1 CRRLR
6 GSLSSTVI
14 ASLPSMPFDWCRE
27 LSSIIGVTP
36 GDSDTAQLL
45 PLALARPQDALLAAR
60 TVLAGQPDA
69 YDASLAHHA
78 IGIVL
83 RDRGDLPGAIA
94 ELKKGIALAR
104 TSGLPEREVD
114 MQATLGAALA
124 WAGRSQRGLTLLN
137 QAVEASQGGLAG
149 RVLLRR
155 ASVLKD
161 LGRFQEA
168 YQDLNRALSYL
179 RRDGDTIWEAR
190 TLTHRAELF
199 LALGF

>member
-1 CRRLR
+1 MPDSISPTCACRRLR

-14 ASLPSMPFDWCRE
+14 ASLPNLPFEWCRE

-45 PLALARPQDALLAAR
+45 LLAVSRPQDALLAAR

-83 RDRGDLPGAIA
+83 RDRGDLPAAIA
-94 ELKKGIALAR
+94 ELKKGIGLAR
-104 TSGLPEREVD
+104 ASGRPEREVD

-124 WAGRSQRGLTLLN
+124 WAGRSQRGLALLN
-137 QAVEASQGGLAG
+137 QAVG
-149 RVLLRR
+149 
-155 ASVLKD
+155 
-161 LGRFQEA
+161 
-168 YQDLNRALSYL
+168 
-179 RRDGDTIWEAR
+179 
-190 TLTHRAELF
+190 
-199 LALGF
+199 